1 MSTKRDKLR
10 TTNRKTIQII
20 LILLGF
26 VLIATTYFIYPRL
39 IQIPVQKKIAID
51 EDLKTE
57 EATTFTNVEYKGIT
71 NDGSPYIVS
80 SEYAS
85 IVPDDADMIF
95 MTFVT
100 ARYHYKDGRTVTITS
115 DEGLFNKVSGDINFK
130 RNVKMIDGDNNKLTS
145 DNLDMLVSKDY
156 AMAYNNVEVLTDNGQ
171 FAFADQVKFDAL
183 KKTLRISM
191 NQENKKVKLKLIK

>member
-10 TTNRKTIQII
+10 ATNRKTIQII

-26 VLIATTYFIYPRL
+26 VLIAKTYFIYPRL
-39 IQIPVQKKIAID
+39 IQIPVQKKITID
-51 EDLKTE
+51 EDLKME
-57 EATTFTNVEYKGIT
+57 ETTTFTNVEYKGIT

-85 IVPDDADMIF
+85 IVPDDPNIIF

-100 ARYHYKDGRTVTITS
+100 ARYHYKDGRTVTITG

-156 AMAYNNVEVLTDNGQ
+156 AMAYNNVEVLTNNGQ

>member
-10 TTNRKTIQII
+10 TGNRKTIQII

-26 VLIATTYFIYPRL
+26 VLIAATYFIYPRL
-39 IQIPVQKKIAID
+39 IQIPVQKKITID
-51 EDLKTE
+51 EDLKME
-57 EATTFTNVEYKGIT
+57 ETTTFTNVEYKGIT
-71 NDGSPYIVS
+71 NDGSPYIVA

-85 IVPDDADMIF
+85 IVPDDPNIII

-100 ARYHYKDGRTVTITS
+100 ARYHYKDGRTVTIAS

-156 AMAYNNVEVLTDNGQ
+156 AMAYNNVEVLTNNGQ

-183 KKTLRISM
+183 KKTLKISM